1 MILST
6 YRISL
11 IARLLILLLFGC
23 AGAAHAQDNGAI
35 IKDFQ
40 NRVDR
45 YVSLKNTQGVQN
57 KQSNSANTL
66 AEQKQQALNKTQS
79 ARPAAKQ
86 GDIFSPPIAAYF
98 KRQIEATLH
107 GADGKKVQASLR
119 RAEPVPNI
127 HLEVN
132 AQYPK
137 NLPLQST
144 PPTLLLNLPQLPKG
158 LQYRVVGSALVLY
171 DESSNLIVDFVP
183 SAIV

>member
-1 MILST
+1 MTRNYLS
-6 YRISL
+6 L
-11 IARLLILLLFGC
+11 VIARLLILVLLGC
-23 AGAAHAQDNGAI
+23 AVTYAQDNGAI

-40 NRVDR
+40 DRVNR
-45 YVSLKNTQGVQN
+45 YVSLKNNQGVQN
-57 KQSNSANTL
+57 KQSNSANKL
-66 AEQKQQALNKTQS
+66 AQQKQQAVDKTQS

-86 GDIFSPPIAAYF
+86 GDIFSPQIAAYF
-98 KRQIEATLH
+98 KKQIAATLH
-107 GADGKKVQASLR
+107 GPDGNKVQASLR

-137 NLPLQST
+137 TLPLQST

-158 LQYRVVGSALVLY
+158 LEYRVVGSALVLF

-183 SAIV
+183 SAIA